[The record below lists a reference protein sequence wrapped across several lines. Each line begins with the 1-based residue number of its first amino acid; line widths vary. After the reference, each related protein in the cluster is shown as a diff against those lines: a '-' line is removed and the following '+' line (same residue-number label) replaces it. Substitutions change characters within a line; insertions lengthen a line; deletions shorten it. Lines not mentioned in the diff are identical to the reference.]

1 MPDKSNVL
9 SMLKSIEQLFSLC
22 QDDLNTCS
30 QTSLMLSL
38 TIESQMLLMKL
49 RVMRERWKYHLPFKE
64 ACKVRFDKW
73 SRRTAR
79 MASYFADKP
88 EGSEEPI
95 SEDCPSKHFLLDF
108 YSLLPEN
115 TESQDYVP
123 YYKETAMNRFVVNQ
137 ERIRKQITERWKSHY
152 KQRFSDLVAQE
163 LVQSRGIDLQP
174 LQENGKAIRTACY
187 DILTELSEE
196 LSLLNE
202 MQEPDILPEQFARL
216 ADRVFSESDY
226 EGRQSRDSARW
237 DVKTWRNKTPK
248 RRLEQSRKEEIDASI
263 KSIEELRFGRLLA
276 EYIGDDFEIKG
287 HSEGVGQFLHHVRD
301 DITPSELADLMKQL
315 YRIRLFREHKE
326 QQERTDASLVLAASP
341 YAGVAESRRSVEG
354 EGGKEAVAMLPQR
367 PKLPYF
373 FREAL
378 SEDKEATSLFYDLL
392 HRTERYMTGKLTE
405 EEKRD
410 SGLKPY
416 KKWKWNHLR
425 VAFVQSGFIE
435 KDTPKQHF
443 ANFVNS
449 VFPYQKEASVIRSIQ
464 RYNENAIGF
473 DRIVREISKE
483 FEDVKKMA
491 KI

>member
-123 YYKETAMNRFVVNQ
+123 YYKETAINRFVVNQ

-152 KQRFSDLVAQE
+152 KQRFSDLVAHE

-174 LQENGKAIRTACY
+174 LQENGKTIRTACY

-263 KSIEELRFGRLLA
+263 KAIEELRFGRLLYRRRFRNQGPFRRCGSVPA
-276 EYIGDDFEIKG
+276 SCQGRHYP
-287 HSEGVGQFLHHVRD
+287 VR
-301 DITPSELADLMKQL
+301 
-315 YRIRLFREHKE
+315 
-326 QQERTDASLVLAASP
+326 
-341 YAGVAESRRSVEG
+341 AG
-354 EGGKEAVAMLPQR
+354 R
-367 PKLPYF
+367 PD
-373 FREAL
+373 ETAL
-378 SEDKEATSLFYDLL
+378 SNPSL
-392 HRTERYMTGKLTE
+392 
-405 EEKRD
+405 
-410 SGLKPY
+410 P
-416 KKWKWNHLR
+416 
-425 VAFVQSGFIE
+425 
-435 KDTPKQHF
+435 
-443 ANFVNS
+443 
-449 VFPYQKEASVIRSIQ
+449 
-464 RYNENAIGF
+464 
-473 DRIVREISKE
+473 
-483 FEDVKKMA
+483 
-491 KI
+491 